1 MKKTL
6 FSIAA
11 AALLALLAPCAA
23 SADSQPSGI
32 WIYNSTGYCLWATVY
47 TAGRIVSQG
56 GFPGWVP
63 AKDKRLYPVTWK
75 GVGQAF
81 DVRVEM
87 LSTQH
92 CAAQNSQHPL
102 SGDLRATVQGSL
114 AYRVE
119 VVGGP
124 GSYRLIRY

>member
-1 MKKTL
+1 MKKTIFAIVAL
-6 FSIAA
+6 F
-11 AALLALLAPCAA
+11 ALLTPSFA
-23 SADSQPSGI
+23 SANSQASGI
-32 WIYNSTGYCLWATVY
+32 WIINNTNYCLWATVY
-47 TAGRIVSQG
+47 TAGHIVKEG
-56 GFPGWVP
+56 GFPNWVP
-63 AKDKRLYPVTWK
+63 AKDKRAYPVVWK
-75 GVGQAF
+75 GIGQSF

-102 SGDLRATVQGSL
+102 SGDLRTTVQGTL

-124 GSYRLIRY
+124 GSYKLIRY

>member
-1 MKKTL
+1 MKKAV
-6 FSIAA
+6 FAI
-11 AALLALLAPCAA
+11 AALLALLVPSFA
-23 SADSQPSGI
+23 SANSQQSGI
-32 WIYNSTGYCLWATVY
+32 WIYNSTNYCLWATVY
-47 TAGRIVSQG
+47 TGGRIVGQG
-56 GFPGWVP
+56 GFPNWVP

-75 GVGQAF
+75 GVGQSF

-87 LSTQH
+87 LSTNH

-102 SGDLRATVQGSL
+102 SGDLRTTVQGNL

-124 GSYRLIRY
+124 GSYKLVRY

>member
-1 MKKTL
+1 MKKAI
-6 FSIAA
+6 IAA
-11 AALLALLAPCAA
+11 VALLALLMPSFA

-32 WIYNSTGYCLWATVY
+32 WIHNTTNYCLWATVY
-47 TAGRIVSQG
+47 TGGRIVKEG
-56 GFPGWVP
+56 GFPNWVP
-63 AKDKRLYPVTWK
+63 AKDKRLYPVVWK

-87 LSTQH
+87 LSTEH

-102 SGDLRATVQGSL
+102 SGDMRTTVQGSL

-124 GSYRLIRY
+124 HSYRLIRY